1 MKKEFI
7 ISVDEDL
14 LRKLDI
20 AVKLRKE
27 DKEEVLTEC
36 IKQYIIKTFK
46 AEANLMMNDE
56 ITNRSV
62 SADPSDSNY
71 GKALNRIAKWAT
83 SPHQINNR
91 IMKAFFL
98 LETEGKARKLRME
111 DLCKDPNGDV
121 YVRDFNNNFNSM
133 CTDAGNSHGK
143 VFEVDNEGYVY
154 LWSEIKDFAMKYKE
168 EFMKERKTDIGLT
181 DQIREYITQLLNN
194 ASEEGMDTLD
204 VRSGTIHKEMGL
216 DNRMPSVC
224 GAMETI
230 DRYKNYEVL
239 SDTPSGKSSTRVF
252 RYKLRN

>member
-1 MKKEFI
+1 MLFR
-7 ISVDEDL
+7 S
-14 LRKLDI
+14 
-20 AVKLRKE
+20 
-27 DKEEVLTEC
+27 EVLTEC

-98 LETEGKARKLRME
+98 LETEGKARK
-111 DLCKDPNGDV
+111 
-121 YVRDFNNNFNSM
+121 
-133 CTDAGNSHGK
+133 DAGKSHGK

-168 EFMKERKTDIGLT
+168 EFLKKRKIGIGLT

-194 ASEEGMDTLD
+194 AREEEMDTLD